1 VGRDDPPKQR
11 GHPIVA
17 ASGATGRARDARLI
31 EARRLTVEKR
41 ELASARDLCVRDSK
55 FVRFCETVA
64 LTAAP
69 QI

>member
-1 VGRDDPPKQR
+1 MIPQKAGQ
-11 GHPIVA
+11 PIVDRRSP
-17 ASGATGRARDARLI
+17 SGATGRARDGRLI

-41 ELASARDLCVRDSK
+41 DLASARDLCVCASK

-64 LTAAP
+64 PTAAP